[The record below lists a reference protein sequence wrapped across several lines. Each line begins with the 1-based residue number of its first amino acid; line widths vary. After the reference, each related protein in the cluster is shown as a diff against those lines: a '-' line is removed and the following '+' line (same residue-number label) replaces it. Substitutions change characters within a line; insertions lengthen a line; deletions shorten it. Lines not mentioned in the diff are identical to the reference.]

1 MNCPYTSFSCVS
13 PIYHLARAL
22 KSVKIQRILNSSL
35 FRFIVFA
42 IAGCSL
48 IVVLATQP
56 SFSQSSELT
65 FADKDVEFS
74 FVVVGC
80 NLVDKGDIGKTA
92 PSTANIEQLKR
103 TFKEVSELSPAPKF
117 LFFSGDLVMGYTSDV
132 DALESQLKGWRDL
145 YESSPLASSKTTLVP
160 ITGNHETQ
168 NEKKVAYEGAEKAWL
183 KVMAPYL
190 KYSGNGPRAGGKDN
204 LKTDQSKLTYSFDYK
219 GTHFVV
225 LNTDPVGRDWSVPK
239 DWIAD
244 DLAKA
249 KRSFAKHIFVIGHKP
264 AYSYPKNLYS
274 PAEDKED
281 GLGKLYPSDRDEF
294 WASLVKNKAE
304 ALISSHN
311 HVYYRAKGPNGN
323 TWQIIAGN
331 GGSKL
336 EKVVDQSKN
345 NAFGFTLVSVLKNN
359 RVIVTS
365 YGRDVPKDGYLA
377 PSDKYPTAVRD
388 RADITWNS

>member
-1 MNCPYTSFSCVS
+1 MIIF
-13 PIYHLARAL
+13 
-22 KSVKIQRILNSSL
+22 
-35 FRFIVFA
+35 FA
-42 IAGCSL
+42 N
-48 IVVLATQP
+48 QP
-56 SFSQSSELT
+56 SLSQINESAFSN
-65 FADKDVEFS
+65 KDVEFS

-80 NLVDKGDIGKTA
+80 NRVDKGDVDKTS

-103 TFKEVSELSPAPKF
+103 TFKEVAELNPPPKF
-117 LFFSGDLVMGYTSDV
+117 MFFAGDLVFGYTSDTKN
-132 DALESQLKGWRDL
+132 LESQLKGWREL
-145 YESSPLASSKTTLVP
+145 YESSPLASSKTTLIPV
-160 ITGNHETQ
+160 TGNHETQ
-168 NEKKVAYEGAEKAWL
+168 NEKKVSYEGAEKSWL

-190 KYSGNGPRAGGKDN
+190 KYAGNGPRAGGKDN

-219 GTHFVV
+219 GTHFLV

-239 DWIAD
+239 NWIAQ
-244 DLAKA
+244 DLDKA
-249 KRSFAKHIFVIGHKP
+249 KSRFAKHIFAIGHKP

-294 WASLVKNKAE
+294 WTSLVKNKAE
-304 ALISSHN
+304 AMLAAHN

-336 EKVVDQSKN
+336 DKVVDQAKN
-345 NAFGFTLVSVLKNN
+345 NAFGYTVVSVMKDN
-359 RVIVTS
+359 RVMVTS

-377 PSDKYPTAVRD
+377 PSDKYPTTVRD
-388 RADITWNS
+388 RGDISWNS